1 MNTKFLLMTVTA
13 AVAASLTSHAQMVVE
28 DPAAIAQDAA
38 NQIINLAQYV
48 EMVNNQVQQISTMSQ
63 LLQQTTA
70 FNNAFG
76 NPAQVTNVAGANQ
89 LISTFPQPGV
99 GQNLTVLQQTASGD
113 QSLSNNGNGLYQGVS
128 DTALSGITV
137 PRVATNYTPYGAVEN
152 ASANYTSVESDV
164 TQKRQALTTQIAS
177 TVNQL
182 QAATTDAETQKLQA
196 VLTAQSAQLQSLD
209 QQISQAAADTT
220 VQGIANQ
227 NEQGK
232 EAQAQNE
239 EVAADRH
246 DAFTKFGAM
255 MQPDVSGQLRFGTS
269 SGQ

>member
-1 MNTKFLLMTVTA
+1 MNTRFLLIVIPA
-13 AVAASLTSHAQMVVE
+13 AVAATLTCDAQLVVE
-28 DPAAIAQDAA
+28 DPAAIAQDAV
-38 NQIINLAQYV
+38 NQAVNIAQYV
-48 EMVNNQVQQISTMSQ
+48 AMVNNQIQQISTMSQ

-70 FNNAFG
+70 YNNAFG
-76 NPAQVTNVAGANQ
+76 NPAQVTNVVGANQ
-89 LISTFPQPGV
+89 VITSFPQPGV
-99 GQNLTVLQQTASGD
+99 GQNLTVLQQSASVA
-113 QSLSNNGNGLYQGVS
+113 QSLTNNGNGLYQGVS

-137 PRVATNYTPYGAVEN
+137 PRVTTNYAPYGAVEN

-164 TQKRQALTTQIAS
+164 AQKRQALTAQIAS

-196 VLTAQSAQLQSLD
+196 VLTAQSAQLQALN
-209 QQISQAAADTT
+209 QQISQAASSTT

-227 NEQGK
+227 NEQSK

-239 EVAADRH
+239 EVAANRH
-246 DAFTKFGAM
+246 DALTKFGTM
-255 MQPDVSGQLRFGTS
+255 MQPDVTSQLRFGTS